1 MISFSEIRM
10 PKTRFETRQISKHSI
25 VPTNKVM
32 KLADYKNATRISQTG
47 SNTEEKDENQIWR
60 HALLS

>member
-1 MISFSEIRM
+1 M